1 MVPGQGHMPWR
12 EIGDALRDIQY
23 NGAVVME
30 PFVMPGGQVG
40 RDIRVWRKLR
50 DDISEE
56 ALDQDAK
63 AALVFQRYMLG

>member
-1 MVPGQGHMPWR
+1 MPWR